1 MHQVS
6 PGLQLKSFSVC
17 VCEGER
23 EIVCVCM
30 CVVSCCVSVDSK
42 LIDVLYICYVGNL
55 YLIFHSSFFTSLFKI
70 CFEFMW
76 RVIRKHSAL
85 ALLY

>member
-1 MHQVS
+1 M
-6 PGLQLKSFSVC
+6 
-17 VCEGER
+17 
-23 EIVCVCM
+23 
-30 CVVSCCVSVDSK
+30 SVDSK